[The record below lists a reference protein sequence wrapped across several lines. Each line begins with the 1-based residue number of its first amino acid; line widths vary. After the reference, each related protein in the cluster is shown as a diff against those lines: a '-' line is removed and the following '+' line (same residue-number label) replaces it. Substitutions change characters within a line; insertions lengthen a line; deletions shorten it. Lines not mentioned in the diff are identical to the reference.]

1 MERVNSGI
9 IAQFYAAFQQRD
21 YTAMQALY
29 HDDATFHDP
38 VFQLLTSEEVR
49 AMWQML
55 LTNAKD
61 LTVTFSDIKTDDQS
75 GTAHWEAYYTF
86 TTTNRKV
93 HNKINA
99 SFEFKDGKIFRHRDQ
114 FDLWRWSRMALG
126 TSGVLLGWS
135 PLVKNKVRRTA
146 QGRLRKFM
154 AERG

>member
-1 MERVNSGI
+1 MKNENSEI
-9 IAQFYAAFQQRD
+9 IAQFYGAFQQRD
-21 YTAMQALY
+21 YATMQTLY
-29 HDDATFHDP
+29 HDDATFDDP
-38 VFQLLTSEEVR
+38 VFQHLTSNEVR

-61 LTVTFSDIKTDDQS
+61 LTVTFRDIKADDRS

-86 TTTNRKV
+86 TATNRKV

-135 PLVKNKVRRTA
+135 PLVKNKVRKTA

-154 AERG
+154 AER